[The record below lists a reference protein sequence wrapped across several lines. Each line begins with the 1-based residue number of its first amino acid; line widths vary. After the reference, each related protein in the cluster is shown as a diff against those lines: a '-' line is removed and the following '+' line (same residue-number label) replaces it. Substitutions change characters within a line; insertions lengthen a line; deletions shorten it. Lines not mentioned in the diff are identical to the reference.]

1 MKKIS
6 KCQFGY
12 QKRKS
17 TTDCIFILHSII
29 SKVLNA
35 GQKLYTVFID
45 YEKCYDKINRLFLW
59 QKLLAEGV
67 SLKITKAVKAMYT
80 VVKSAVKYKGNI
92 SNSIN
97 SRLGVKQGD
106 PSSSL
111 LFMMFVND
119 ILTDI
124 NSDLEGIFTVDE
136 VKLFLLAY
144 ADDQFLFSTSPTT
157 LQSVLNDIELY
168 CNVWGLK
175 ININKTKI
183 LIFEK
188 CGIYSNY
195 NFYLCNE
202 QLEVV

>member
-1 MKKIS
+1 
-6 KCQFGY
+6 
-12 QKRKS
+12 
-17 TTDCIFILHSII
+17 
-29 SKVLNA
+29 
-35 GQKLYTVFID
+35 
-45 YEKCYDKINRLFLW
+45 
-59 QKLLAEGV
+59 
-67 SLKITKAVKAMYT
+67 MYT
-80 VVKSAVKYKGNI
+80 VVKSTIKYKGNI

-119 ILTDI
+119 ILTNI

-144 ADDQFLFSTSPTT
+144 ADDQVLFSTSPTS
-157 LQSVLNDIELY
+157 LQSMLNDIELY
-168 CNVWGLK
+168 CNIWGLK

-188 CGIYSNY
+188 GGRYSNY
-195 NFYLCNE
+195 NFYLYNE
-202 QLEVV
+202 QLEVVSSFKYLGVYFFKNGN